1 MGIEIV
7 GLLMDFA
14 NRVVLVT
21 GASGG
26 IGRAIASAFAESG
39 ACVAVHYHKNHE
51 KANSTLESLPSGS
64 HAIFQADLSQSSEVK
79 LLADAVV
86 NQLGSID
93 ILVNNAGIFV
103 QHDLS
108 GVGYGEWQRSWN
120 VLLGT
125 NLLGPANLTFC
136 VVEHMLARGGGKIVN
151 ISSRGAFRGE
161 PSAPGYAA
169 SKAGL
174 NALSQSLAQ
183 ALAPHNVFLYV
194 VAPGFVQTEMSVEF
208 LSGPDGESIRR
219 QSSLG
224 RVALP
229 EEVAR
234 TAVFLA
240 SEGTDF
246 LTGCIVDVNGASYL
260 RS

>member
-1 MGIEIV
+1 
-7 GLLMDFA
+7 MDFT
-14 NRVVLVT
+14 NQVVLVT

-26 IGRAIASAFAESG
+26 IGRAISSAFAEAG
-39 ACVAVHYHKNHE
+39 ACVAMHYHNNYE
-51 KANSTLESLPSGS
+51 KANSTLKSLPPGD
-64 HAIFQADLSQSSEVK
+64 HYIFQADLSRSSEVQA
-79 LLADAVV
+79 LAEDVV

-103 QHDLS
+103 QHQVP
-108 GVGYGEWQRSWN
+108 GVVYEQWQHSWS
-120 VLLGT
+120 LLLET

-136 VVEHMLARGGGKIVN
+136 VLEHMLARGGGKIVN

-183 ALAPHNVFLYV
+183 ALAPQNIFLYV
-194 VAPGFVQTEMSVEF
+194 GAPGFVQTEMAAEF
-208 LSGPDGESIRR
+208 LSGPDGESIRN
-219 QSSLG
+219 QSPLG

-234 TAVFLA
+234 TVVFLA
-240 SEGTDF
+240 SEDTDF